1 MESILALCL
10 SEDPPYD
17 INALAVAST
26 FAALEDAPYTQQY
39 VERDWNE
46 V

>member
-1 MESILALCL
+1 MPKRRP
-10 SEDPPYD
+10 PPYD